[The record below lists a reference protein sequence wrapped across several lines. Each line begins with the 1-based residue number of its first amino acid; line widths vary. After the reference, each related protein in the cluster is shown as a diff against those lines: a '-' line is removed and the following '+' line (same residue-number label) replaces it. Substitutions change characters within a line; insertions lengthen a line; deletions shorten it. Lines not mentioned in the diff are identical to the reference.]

1 MMSRVT
7 GVLFVILCLLP
18 GAAMGQARASS
29 YVAMDSWVY
38 PVLDRMIARGEMQ
51 SDGSAM
57 RPWTRMQIASL
68 LIHCRS
74 CEGAESEELR
84 REFAEELGGTNSV
97 RVGSVYARSEQ
108 IAGRP
113 LTNAFDYGQTVVNDF
128 GRPNREGQNFV
139 AGTEAWADS
148 RWLMSG
154 VRVEYQQSGAASD
167 TAERVIVER
176 IDGQIA
182 ANRWDTRAIHRVR
195 MLEGYAGTRVG
206 NFQVSVGRQGLH
218 WGPGYSGAMLMGEN
232 AEPLTMLR
240 IRNAESFRL
249 PWIFAHLGD
258 WRGEMFV
265 GKLEGHVQPYSPWL
279 QGQKITL
286 QLTPNLEFGFSRTIV
301 FAGGGRGLAT
311 SFGRSFLSVGN
322 NMSTTPG
329 TAADVGDRRGGFDFQ
344 YRLPMLRNHVTLYAD
359 SFTDDDP
366 SPLAAPH
373 RSAFL
378 SGLYFPTL
386 PGLNKMDLRVE
397 SAYTD
402 APGVS
407 GDGRFFYVNG
417 GYMQSYT
424 NDGQLLGHWAGRAG
438 KAYQGWATYWF
449 STTTKA
455 QFNVKTLQVSPK
467 YLPGG
472 GRQWDFTGRYETRIR
487 RTTEFAVNIQV
498 EKWRLPVL
506 ESGVRTNVSLSFQAT
521 YHPHRRAPAN

>member
-1 MMSRVT
+1 
-7 GVLFVILCLLP
+7 LP

-265 GKLEGHVQPYSPWL
+265 GKLEGHVQP
-279 QGQKITL
+279 
-286 QLTPNLEFGFSRTIV
+286 
-301 FAGGGRGLAT
+301 
-311 SFGRSFLSVGN
+311 
-322 NMSTTPG
+322 
-329 TAADVGDRRGGFDFQ
+329 
-344 YRLPMLRNHVTLYAD
+344 AD

-366 SPLAAPH
+366 SSLAAPH

-455 QFNVKTLQVSPK
+455 QFYVKTLQVSPK

-487 RTTEFAVNIQV
+487 RTTEFAVNIQM
-498 EKWRLPVL
+498 EKWRLPML

-521 YHPHRRAPAN
+521 YHPHWRAPAN